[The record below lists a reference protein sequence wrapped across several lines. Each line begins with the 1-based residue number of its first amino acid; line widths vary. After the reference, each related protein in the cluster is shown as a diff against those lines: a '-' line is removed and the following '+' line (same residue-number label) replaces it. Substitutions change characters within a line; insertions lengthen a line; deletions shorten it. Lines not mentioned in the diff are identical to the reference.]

1 MHRRAAS
8 LEAGPASTIFD
19 DILLGRG
26 MHGKEQSGEP
36 TTYQTVAA

>member
-1 MHRRAAS
+1 
-8 LEAGPASTIFD
+8 LEAVTASTIFE

-26 MHGKEQSGEP
+26 MNGKEQSGEP

>member
-1 MHRRAAS
+1 

-19 DILLGRG
+19 GILLGRG
-26 MHGKEQSGEP
+26 MNGKEQSGEP